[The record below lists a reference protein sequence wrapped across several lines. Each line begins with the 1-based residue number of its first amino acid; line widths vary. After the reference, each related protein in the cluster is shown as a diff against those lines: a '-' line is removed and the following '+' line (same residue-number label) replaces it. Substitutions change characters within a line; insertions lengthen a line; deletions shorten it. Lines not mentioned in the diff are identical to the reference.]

1 MPYPMRL
8 FNRILATIAVASAG
22 LFTMFMAVAQV
33 SSGAPE
39 FVPAQP
45 SSADTVFL
53 KIPRTCSN
61 SNYLNP
67 GYRVSTLN
75 GRISV
80 NIFLVSPEPSCP
92 IASPPLPPLPPL
104 LVEIGRLPAG
114 IYTVDVNEGRVS
126 TLDVV
131 IALIASNLQLTVT
144 DHRAT
149 KAAPGVRINYSDH
162 WWDPTNPGS
171 GLFIWQDAQDQ
182 LLAGWFT
189 YGADGKAAWYTIQSG
204 SWTTATRYE
213 GRLVQTSHSPPA
225 VPGGGLIDANGPTAT
240 QFVGTASLDFSGD
253 EGTLAGLF
261 SYQFDN
267 SITKTRNIRRF
278 NK

>member
-8 FNRILATIAVASAG
+8 PNRTLAALIVAAAAS
-22 LFTMFMAVAQV
+22 FTTCMAAAQV
-33 SSGAPE
+33 SSGAPQ

-53 KIPRTCSN
+53 KIPRACGNT
-61 SNYLNP
+61 NYLNS
-67 GYRVSTLN
+67 GYRVSAIN
-75 GRISV
+75 GRIGV
-80 NIFLVSPEPSCP
+80 NILLGGPVICFSP
-92 IASPPLPPLPPL
+92 SPPEPPL

-114 IYTVDVNEGRVS
+114 SYIVDVNESRQS
-126 TLDVV
+126 SFDVV
-131 IALIASNLQLTVT
+131 IAAIASNLQLTVT

-149 KAAPGVRINYSDH
+149 KAAPGVRLNYSDH

-182 LLAGWFT
+182 LLVAWFT
-189 YGADGKAAWYTIQSG
+189 YGADGKATWVTIQSG
-204 SWTTATRYE
+204 RWTTATRYE
-213 GRLVQTSHSPPA
+213 GRLVQTSRSA
-225 VPGGGLIDANGPTAT
+225 LGGIIDANGPTVT
-240 QFVGTASLDFSGD
+240 QLVGTASLDFSGSD
-253 EGTLAGLF
+253 EGTLAGVF

-267 SITKTRNIRRF
+267 GPANIRNIRRF